1 MYQIL
6 NNILHFC
13 VFLKIPQVTDL
24 YSPFMSKM
32 KNISSQNSQTLSPL
46 SPQRRRLYLVSNSVL
61 QQRKGKMATIKNIKP
76 ISYIKANAAKVLDHV
91 C

>member
-46 SPQRRRLYLVSNSVL
+46 SPQRRRLYLVSNSDL